1 MINRI
6 ILSRQ
11 SRVRKT
17 APDALYFIA
26 LVLPPPLDEEVIR
39 LKEYFRDRYDSKAAL
54 RSPPH
59 ITLHMPFKW
68 KENREQELIGALQKF
83 CTGRKGFEVEL
94 KNFGCFPPRV
104 IFIDVLRT
112 PELEQL
118 QKDLVKF
125 CRSELN
131 LTNANWR
138 DQPFNPH
145 VTLAFRDLRK
155 DRFAEAWKEFQGREF
170 GAKVQMNTITLLK
183 HNGQQW
189 QSKEALVM
197 G

>member
-1 MINRI
+1 M
-6 ILSRQ
+6 
-11 SRVRKT
+11 VK
-17 APDALYFIA
+17 PDSKQEPYALYFIA
-26 LVLPPPLDEEVIR
+26 LVLPPPLDEEVSR
-39 LKEYFRDRYDSKAAL
+39 LKEYFRDRYNSKAAL

-68 KENREQELIGALQKF
+68 KEKREPELIRALEKF
-83 CTGRKGFEVEL
+83 SLGRHPVTVEL

-104 IFIDVLRT
+104 IFIDVVKT
-112 PELEQL
+112 SELEQL

-131 LTNANWR
+131 LTHANWR
-138 DQPFNPH
+138 DNPFNPH

-155 DRFAEAWKEFQGREF
+155 DRFAEAWKEFHGREF
-170 GAKVQMNTITLLK
+170 GATVLINAITLLK

-189 QSKEALVM
+189 QGVEAFVM
-197 G
+197 D